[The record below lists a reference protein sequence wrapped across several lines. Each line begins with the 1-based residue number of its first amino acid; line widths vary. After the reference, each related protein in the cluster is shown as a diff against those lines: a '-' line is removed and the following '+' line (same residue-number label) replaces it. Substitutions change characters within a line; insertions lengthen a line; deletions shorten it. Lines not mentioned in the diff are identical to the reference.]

1 MAMLSLK
8 DQLAGRVFT
17 VIVLIVSVR
26 RRQCGEGRTG
36 QAGGMNINYPGSRG
50 PDQTDL
56 TL

>member
-1 MAMLSLK
+1 MLSLK

-26 RRQCGEGRTG
+26 RRQCGAGRAG
-36 QAGGMNINYPGSRG
+36 QAGLMNINYPGSGG
-50 PDQTDL
+50 PDQRDL

>member
-8 DQLAGRVFT
+8 DQLLGRVFT

-26 RRQCGEGRTG
+26 RRQCGAGRAG
-36 QAGGMNINYPGSRG
+36 QAGLMNINYPGSGG